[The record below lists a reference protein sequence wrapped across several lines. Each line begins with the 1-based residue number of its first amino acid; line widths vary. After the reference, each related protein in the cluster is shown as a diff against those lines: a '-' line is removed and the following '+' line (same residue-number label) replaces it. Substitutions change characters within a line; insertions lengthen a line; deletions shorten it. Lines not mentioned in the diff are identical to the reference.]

1 MKKSIFFIV
10 ILIVIISFASCTIK
24 ENKKPVIELIEPT
37 QTLIDKD
44 FNLKF
49 KISDDVYLKKWEI
62 SINNKDISSLKFD
75 RVSENE
81 IVVSSLNAYEI
92 GNVPDGEILSLVI
105 SAEDNIGNVSSLKK
119 DLKVGRKPII
129 KLLPDEKIYET
140 VEGTFNIQSYI
151 KDIDIEGY
159 EDIAD
164 YTLNLSHND
173 NLIYLYP
180 TNLSVKEGIHDVD
193 ATLTTSDFRTS
204 DFNIGDSLDLYI
216 SVTDRASN
224 TAVFEKTIKIG
235 GFAPEISILEP
246 NKYSSASTNLTL
258 IAKITDDVEIRD
270 IKLFVNGNDKTI
282 ESNFY
287 IDSLESTKL
296 TLEQFKSYSYIKDAY
311 LKNDKIELPTDG
323 ATIVIK
329 AQDRAG
335 NFVSRGFIIT
345 YDINTPNKSFK
356 IIKAW

>member
-1 MKKSIFFIV
+1 MKKTLYFLVFL
-10 ILIVIISFASCTIK
+10 LIIISFVSCTLK

-75 RVSENE
+75 RVAENE
-81 IVVSSLNAYEI
+81 IEVSSLSPYEI
-92 GNVPDGEILSLVI
+92 GNTPDGETLSILIL
-105 SAEDNIGNVSSLKK
+105 AEDNVGNTSSLKK
-119 DLKVGRKPII
+119 TLKVGRKPII
-129 KLLPDEKIYET
+129 KLLPDENIYDT
-140 VEGTFNIQSYI
+140 VEGTFNIQAYI

-164 YTLNLSHND
+164 YTLNISHNN
-173 NLIYLYP
+173 NLLYLYP
-180 TNLSVKEGIHDVD
+180 TDMSIKNGTHDTD
-193 ATLTTSDFRTS
+193 ATLITSEFKS
-204 DFNIGDSLDLYI
+204 YDFNIGDYLDLYI

-224 TAVFEKTIKIG
+224 TSVFEKTIKIG
-235 GFAPEISILEP
+235 GLAPNISILEP

-258 IAKITDDVEIRD
+258 ITEITDDVEIKD
-270 IKLFVNGNDKTI
+270 IKLYVNDIDKTA
-282 ESNFY
+282 ESDIY
-287 IDSLESTKL
+287 IDSLESAKL
-296 TLEQFKSYSYIKDAY
+296 TIDAFKSYSYVKDVY
-311 LKNDKIELPTDG
+311 LKNDRIELPTNG

-335 NFVSRGFIIT
+335 NFVSRGFIVT
-345 YDINTPNKSFK
+345 YDTNSPNKSLK